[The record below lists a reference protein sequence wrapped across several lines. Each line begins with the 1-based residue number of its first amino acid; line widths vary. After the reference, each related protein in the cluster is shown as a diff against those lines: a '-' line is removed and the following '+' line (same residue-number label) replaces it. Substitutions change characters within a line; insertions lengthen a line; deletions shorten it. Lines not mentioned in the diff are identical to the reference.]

1 MKRAV
6 WSTWAFFLI
15 IVSGQNLIF
24 AQTSEKLSR
33 LPILGII
40 QNGQTS
46 VQVKGT
52 MPGNVRIAFH
62 ELNDPQDKFSDWIR
76 LSYAT
81 DLTASLTLLEIKYNI
96 SYEYRVEFA
105 DGSHTQWFTFTSFP
119 QQSLAG
125 EFSFVFSA
133 CVRDKNA
140 PHPVFGNIA
149 DQSPTFVALLGD
161 QMYADFDGNINT
173 GPEASVLA
181 ALRAKYD
188 RNFDDYFQEMSSQ
201 TPMVAIWD
209 DHDFGQDNSDSTYR
223 YKTETKKVFKESFP
237 PYPFQEEEG
246 GLYYQFTV
254 ADVDI
259 FVLDTRWYRS
269 PMQDIDVAGKTMLGE
284 EQLSW
289 LLSGL
294 QQSAAPFKMIFSSV
308 SFNDYG
314 GDTSSGR
321 QGFDSWMGYKFERDK
336 ILSFIEENQIQGV
349 LVFSGDQHYP
359 SAHILNWQAPLNA
372 VSQTDTSIVY
382 SLSDLGSAV
391 LDFSA
396 SPLHYTRASGHS
408 LVVANQQ
415 NPFYSFEV
423 FRKKWSNKALT
434 SVYGFVEV
442 DTESDEKSVSVKFY
456 EMDSSGSSMEELY
469 RITVTSKN
477 ATELTREPSEIPTSD
492 LSSQS
497 YPNPF
502 NRETLIEYVLPQASE
517 VVLTVYDVSGREVV
531 TLVRSSQEAGSHT
544 IHWNGKNDAGAQVT
558 SGVYFYRII
567 AVSNR
572 SRGESFSVTKK
583 IVYMK

>member
-1 MKRAV
+1 
-6 WSTWAFFLI
+6 
-15 IVSGQNLIF
+15 
-24 AQTSEKLSR
+24 
-33 LPILGII
+33 
-40 QNGQTS
+40 
-46 VQVKGT
+46 
-52 MPGNVRIAFH
+52 
-62 ELNDPQDKFSDWIR
+62 
-76 LSYAT
+76 
-81 DLTASLTLLEIKYNI
+81 
-96 SYEYRVEFA
+96 
-105 DGSHTQWFTFTSFP
+105 
-119 QQSLAG
+119 
-125 EFSFVFSA
+125 
-133 CVRDKNA
+133 
-140 PHPVFGNIA
+140 
-149 DQSPTFVALLGD
+149 
-161 QMYADFDGNINT
+161 MYADFDGDINT

-188 RNFDDYFQEMSSQ
+188 RNFDDYFQTMSSQ
-201 TPMVAIWD
+201 TPIVAIWD
-209 DHDFGQDNSDSTYR
+209 DHDFGQDNTDSTYH

-237 PYPFQEEEG
+237 TYPFQEEDG

-269 PMQDIDVAGKTMLGE
+269 PMQDNDVAGKTMLGE

-321 QGFDSWMGYKFERDK
+321 QGFDSWMGYKFERNK
-336 ILSFIEENQIQGV
+336 ILSFIEENQVQGV

-382 SLSDLGSAV
+382 SMSDLGFAV
-391 LDFSA
+391 FDFSA

-408 LVVANQQ
+408 LVAANQQ

-434 SVYGFVEV
+434 SVYGFVSV
-442 DTESDEKSVSVKFY
+442 DTESAEKNVTVKFY

-469 RITVTSKN
+469 RLTVKSNTS
-477 ATELTREPSEIPTSD
+477 TEVTREPSEIPASYLTT
-492 LSSQS
+492 QI

-517 VVLTVYDVSGREVV
+517 VLLTVYDVSGKEIV
-531 TLVRSSQEAGSHT
+531 TLVRSSQEAGSHS
-544 IHWNGKNDAGAQVT
+544 INWNGKNDGGAQVT
-558 SGVYFYRII
+558 SGVYFYRIT
-567 AVSNR
+567 VFSNR
-572 SRGESFSVTKK
+572 SRGESLSVTKK
-583 IVYMK
+583 IVYVK